1 MPKFERSEQL
11 EDRKWGILSE
21 MDKYELIRAKTD
33 LLCDEQ
39 ESRQTRCGGMLA
51 RNMQKKPELFQGDS
65 AFLFICL
72 NPFSD
77 WPSASSS

>member
-1 MPKFERSEQL
+1 
-11 EDRKWGILSE
+11 
-21 MDKYELIRAKTD
+21 MDKYDLIRAKTD
-33 LLCDEQ
+33 LFCDEQ

-51 RNMQKKPELFQGDS
+51 RNMQNKPELFQGDS

-77 WPSASSS
+77 